1 MKFSLFTLILAALA
15 GATMAVQGT
24 LNAALGKITGVLEA
38 TLIVMITGT
47 ITSLLALYLLGM
59 GKGNIAR
66 AGSAPWYYFLGG
78 LLIVLIT
85 YGVTASIPKLGV
97 ANATT
102 AIVTAQI
109 FSAVLIDHF
118 GLFGMEAV
126 SFSWWKLLGLGL
138 LAAARTFCSI
148 PEPEINVSLINTMW

>member
-1 MKFSLFTLILAALA
+1 MKFSLIALILAALA

-47 ITSLLALYLLGM
+47 ITSLLALFLLGV
-59 GKGNIAR
+59 GKGNMAR
-66 AGSAPWYYFLGG
+66 ASSAPWYYFLGG

-109 FSAVLIDHF
+109 ASAVLIDHF
-118 GLFGMEAV
+118 GLFGMNKI
-126 SFSWWKLLGLGL
+126 SFNLHQVLGVLMMAGG
-138 LAAARTFCSI
+138 AW
-148 PEPEINVSLINTMW
+148 LILRQ